1 MSDVALIHVVDD
13 DESQRV
19 ALLRLLGA
27 AGFETRGYGST
38 GEFLLQPLPDQP
50 GCLLLDM
57 HLPGPS
63 GLELQAALQRQGSG
77 LPVVFLTGYGDVASS
92 VRAMKAGAVDFLSKP
107 IERDALLDAIGRA
120 LARDRALRAAG
131 REAADLRSRFAALTP
146 REREVFEGV
155 VAGKLN
161 KQIAEGLGIAERTVK
176 LQRAQMMRKLGAG
189 SAAELG
195 ALAERLK
202 GLSSHHSSED

>member
-1 MSDVALIHVVDD
+1 MSDAALIHVVDD
-13 DESQRV
+13 DASQRV

-38 GEFLLQPLPDQP
+38 GEFLLQSLPDRP

-63 GLELQAALQRQGSG
+63 GLELQAALRRQGSD

-92 VRAMKAGAVDFLSKP
+92 VEAMKAGAVDFLSKP
-107 IERDALLDAIGRA
+107 IGRDALLEAIGRA
-120 LARDRALRAAG
+120 LARDRALRAAA
-131 REAADLRSRFAALTP
+131 REAAELRSRFAALTP
-146 REREVFEGV
+146 RERDVFEGV

-161 KQIAEGLGIAERTVK
+161 KQIAEALGIAERTVK
-176 LQRAQMMRKLGAG
+176 LQRAQMMRKLGVG

-202 GLSSHHSSED
+202 GLSLRDPRED

>member
-1 MSDVALIHVVDD
+1 MSDAALIHVVDD
-13 DESQRV
+13 DASQRV

-38 GEFLLQPLPDQP
+38 GEFLLQSLPDRP

-63 GLELQAALQRQGSG
+63 GLELQAALRRQGSD

-92 VRAMKAGAVDFLSKP
+92 VEAMKAGAVDFLSKP
-107 IERDALLDAIGRA
+107 IGRDALLEAIGRA
-120 LARDRALRAAG
+120 LARDRALRAAA
-131 REAADLRSRFAALTP
+131 REAAELRSRFAALTP
-146 REREVFEGV
+146 RERDVFEGV

-161 KQIAEGLGIAERTVK
+161 KQIAEALGIAERTVK
-176 LQRAQMMRKLGAG
+176 LQRAQMMRKLGVG

-195 ALAERLK
+195 ALAERLQ
-202 GLSSHHSSED
+202 GLSSHHPHGT